1 MDKRVSSI
9 LFSIVLLVSAVLI
22 VLYQDS
28 GNDGG
33 QNRLSS
39 AQSFQRALGG
49 IGMGATTVPAWNFG
63 DFDPRLQ
70 PNGYDRSYPL
80 PGGYSYT
87 PDRLTMVSS
96 F

>member
-1 MDKRVSSI
+1 MEKRVSSI
-9 LFSIVLLVSAVLI
+9 LLSIVLLVSTVLM

-28 GNDGG
+28 GN
-33 QNRLSS
+33 NNSKNLLSES
-39 AQSFQRALGG
+39 LSFQSALGG

-70 PNGYDRSYPL
+70 PDGYDRSYPV

-87 PDRLTMVSS
+87 PDRLTMITS